1 MTRGTFAARIRWRSR
16 VTPSLEL
23 DTVHRAF
30 STAEMA
36 ALFANGLGPEA
47 VEGLSLE
54 RGILMLELT
63 DGRRTVIDAAEVS
76 VWTKAKGA
84 QGLPDVASFERSDWK
99 PDVLSREGHDGRFD
113 AREFRIVTDATPEHD
128 IDVRLQVDLRRDV
141 LRVAVGGS
149 QPRADERRAEATT
162 VFAVIPKA

>member
-1 MTRGTFAARIRWRSR
+1 MTRGTFAARIRWRSS
-16 VTPSLEL
+16 VTPSLEV

-30 STAEMA
+30 ATAEMA

-54 RGILMLELT
+54 RGILELELT
-63 DGRRTVIDAAEVS
+63 DGRRIVIDSAELS
-76 VWTKAKGA
+76 IWTKAEGA
-84 QGLPDVASFERSDWK
+84 QSLPDVAGFERSDWT

-113 AREFRIVTDATPEHD
+113 AREFRIVTDSTPEHD
-128 IDVRLQVDLRRDV
+128 VDVRLQVDLRRDV

-149 QPRADERRAEATT
+149 RPRMDESHAEGAT